1 MKKKEFSEM
10 VKSIPTKPG
19 VYRFIDESGK
29 VIYVGKA
36 KSLRARL
43 SSYFNLKTGSYNKTR
58 LMVDTA
64 SSIEYTVV
72 ESEQD
77 ALILENTF
85 IKSWQ
90 PKYNVSLKD
99 GKTYVYV
106 CIKKEFY
113 PRVFFTRRVI
123 RDGSIYF
130 GPYTSKYKVEQ
141 ILDLIKKMFPL
152 RTCSLPLTPESIAK
166 GKFKVCLEYHI
177 KNCMGPC
184 QGFESETTYN
194 DKIAQIKNILK
205 GNFAE
210 VKQYLN
216 AEMLAFSEN
225 LEFEKAEICRY
236 RLSLFDEYQAKSMV
250 ASATIRDVDVFAMHT
265 DNEDAYIQY
274 LKIVN
279 GSLINTFIQ
288 EAELNLDQGDE
299 AQVLALTIEKLREK
313 FSSIAP
319 EVIVGQQGIVLND
332 QTIKITVPIIGD
344 KKKLLELAEKNI
356 QYYLLQ
362 KRKESVTTPREN
374 PAMRIMKT
382 LQRDLNMD
390 HLPIH
395 IECFD
400 NSNIQGTNPV
410 SSCVVFKNA
419 KPSKADYRKFK
430 IKTVVGPDDFASM
443 REVVTRR
450 YSRLLEEDAVLPDL
464 VIIDGGKGQLG
475 VANEVFISLGIKDKI
490 TLIGIAKRLEE
501 IYFPDDPLPIHINK
515 KSESLKLIQQ
525 LRNEAHRFAI
535 TYHRHRRSM
544 NFTVSELTTIPGVGK
559 KSSEK
564 LLQHFKSVK
573 RIAALPQEELTK
585 VTGNKIA
592 ELVYN
597 FYNKNKDE
605 EE

>member
-106 CIKKEFY
+106 CIKKEFF

-184 QGFESETTYN
+184 QGFESETAYN

-265 DNEDAYIQY
+265 DNEEAYIQY

-362 KRKESVTTPREN
+362 KRKESVTTPEK
-374 PAMRIMKT
+374 I
-382 LQRDLNMD
+382 LQ
-390 HLPIH
+390 
-395 IECFD
+395 CG
-400 NSNIQGTNPV
+400 S
-410 SSCVVFKNA
+410 
-419 KPSKADYRKFK
+419 
-430 IKTVVGPDDFASM
+430 
-443 REVVTRR
+443 
-450 YSRLLEEDAVLPDL
+450 
-464 VIIDGGKGQLG
+464 
-475 VANEVFISLGIKDKI
+475 
-490 TLIGIAKRLEE
+490 
-501 IYFPDDPLPIHINK
+501 
-515 KSESLKLIQQ
+515 
-525 LRNEAHRFAI
+525 
-535 TYHRHRRSM
+535 
-544 NFTVSELTTIPGVGK
+544 
-559 KSSEK
+559 
-564 LLQHFKSVK
+564 
-573 RIAALPQEELTK
+573 
-585 VTGNKIA
+585 
-592 ELVYN
+592 
-597 FYNKNKDE
+597 
-605 EE
+605 

>member
-390 HLPIH
+390 HLPVR

-597 FYNKNKDE
+597 FYNKKKDE

>member
-106 CIKKEFY
+106 CIKKEFF

-184 QGFESETTYN
+184 QGFESETAYN

-236 RLSLFDEYQAKSMV
+236 
-250 ASATIRDVDVFAMHT
+250 
-265 DNEDAYIQY
+265 
-274 LKIVN
+274 
-279 GSLINTFIQ
+279 
-288 EAELNLDQGDE
+288 
-299 AQVLALTIEKLREK
+299 
-313 FSSIAP
+313 
-319 EVIVGQQGIVLND
+319 
-332 QTIKITVPIIGD
+332 
-344 KKKLLELAEKNI
+344 
-356 QYYLLQ
+356 
-362 KRKESVTTPREN
+362 
-374 PAMRIMKT
+374 
-382 LQRDLNMD
+382 
-390 HLPIH
+390 
-395 IECFD
+395 
-400 NSNIQGTNPV
+400 
-410 SSCVVFKNA
+410 
-419 KPSKADYRKFK
+419 
-430 IKTVVGPDDFASM
+430 
-443 REVVTRR
+443 
-450 YSRLLEEDAVLPDL
+450 
-464 VIIDGGKGQLG
+464 
-475 VANEVFISLGIKDKI
+475 
-490 TLIGIAKRLEE
+490 
-501 IYFPDDPLPIHINK
+501 
-515 KSESLKLIQQ
+515 
-525 LRNEAHRFAI
+525 
-535 TYHRHRRSM
+535 
-544 NFTVSELTTIPGVGK
+544 
-559 KSSEK
+559 
-564 LLQHFKSVK
+564 
-573 RIAALPQEELTK
+573 
-585 VTGNKIA
+585 
-592 ELVYN
+592 
-597 FYNKNKDE
+597 
-605 EE
+605 

>member
-1 MKKKEFSEM
+1 
-10 VKSIPTKPG
+10 
-19 VYRFIDESGK
+19 
-29 VIYVGKA
+29 
-36 KSLRARL
+36 
-43 SSYFNLKTGSYNKTR
+43 
-58 LMVDTA
+58 
-64 SSIEYTVV
+64 
-72 ESEQD
+72 
-77 ALILENTF
+77 
-85 IKSWQ
+85 
-90 PKYNVSLKD
+90 
-99 GKTYVYV
+99 
-106 CIKKEFY
+106 
-113 PRVFFTRRVI
+113 
-123 RDGSIYF
+123 
-130 GPYTSKYKVEQ
+130 
-141 ILDLIKKMFPL
+141 
-152 RTCSLPLTPESIAK
+152 
-166 GKFKVCLEYHI
+166 
-177 KNCMGPC
+177 
-184 QGFESETTYN
+184 
-194 DKIAQIKNILK
+194 
-205 GNFAE
+205 
-210 VKQYLN
+210 
-216 AEMLAFSEN
+216 
-225 LEFEKAEICRY
+225 
-236 RLSLFDEYQAKSMV
+236 
-250 ASATIRDVDVFAMHT
+250 
-265 DNEDAYIQY
+265 
-274 LKIVN
+274 
-279 GSLINTFIQ
+279 
-288 EAELNLDQGDE
+288 
-299 AQVLALTIEKLREK
+299 
-313 FSSIAP
+313 
-319 EVIVGQQGIVLND
+319 
-332 QTIKITVPIIGD
+332 
-344 KKKLLELAEKNI
+344 
-356 QYYLLQ
+356 
-362 KRKESVTTPREN
+362 
-374 PAMRIMKT
+374 MKT

-597 FYNKNKDE
+597 FYNKKKDE

>member
-390 HLPIH
+390 HLPVR